1 MEKKIEKEKE
11 KMEKKREKGKRKRE
25 REREREIR
33 VALIA
38 ASTAGPVGRAQRSR
52 VRADEATGKRVAGCW
67 RSDVWNRARFR
78 DLGFRVSGGFW
89 CSTMKIFGKKCFSA

>member
-52 VRADEATGKRVAGCW
+52 ARADEATGKNGGVGGCW
-67 RSDVWNRARFR
+67 RSDVCNGERFR
-78 DLGFRVSGGFW
+78 ELGFRVLGGF
-89 CSTMKIFGKKCFSA
+89 